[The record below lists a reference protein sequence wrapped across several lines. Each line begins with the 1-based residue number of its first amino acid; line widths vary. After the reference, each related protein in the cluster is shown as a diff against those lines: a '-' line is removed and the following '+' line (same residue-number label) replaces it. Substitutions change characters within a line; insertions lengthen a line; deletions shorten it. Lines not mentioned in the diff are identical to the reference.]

1 MMKSIMFYSITILL
15 LIIYG
20 IKTQIKNKTALK
32 LPIVIFEES
41 SMGLNFT
48 IINILNNC
56 FDLFN
61 RSILN

>member
-1 MMKSIMFYSITILL
+1 MMKSIMFYSVTILL
-15 LIIYG
+15 LIIYV